1 MLFAV
6 DEVTQ
11 RCSHAQYRWQESNQS
26 LYRARSSLWCTW
38 MEEHM
43 SGKCAMQGLSQDSED
58 QRYVHTYHEGNH
70 ESHQSCSRMHKYTN
84 LYPYACVTGR
94 QYIGGAYNICMFVYI
109 YLLIYS
115 YIYTHKYA
123 GANAAMLPGFQPLA
137 IHKDYATAAMHFLRQ
152 RMRQRMHDES
162 LLYYIYFDMIQIV
175 LDQPPTAMLL
185 YVPLRNCHPPANKH
199 LWSHSGWFLLPETSL
214 HNTDWHESI
223 RQLISIPICL

>member
-1 MLFAV
+1 
-6 DEVTQ
+6 
-11 RCSHAQYRWQESNQS
+11 
-26 LYRARSSLWCTW
+26 
-38 MEEHM
+38 
-43 SGKCAMQGLSQDSED
+43 MQGLSQDSED

-137 IHKDYATAAMHFLRQ
+137 IHKDCATAAMHFLRQ

-162 LLYYIYFDMIQIV
+162 LLYYILRYDSNSAGS
-175 LDQPPTAMLL
+175 TANC
-185 YVPLRNCHPPANKH
+185 YVTICSPQELSSPCQQALVKPQWLIPAAGNITAQH
-199 LWSHSGWFLLPETSL
+199 RLA
-214 HNTDWHESI
+214 
-223 RQLISIPICL
+223 